1 MKILKTILDLI
12 FPEKCLNCHK
22 RDILICENCIKNLD
36 LNEKELDN
44 FVYSI
49 FDYRNPIMKKIIWNL
64 KYKNKKMLAGFL
76 AIYLHERILEELT
89 DLEVFENFTNPII
102 IPIPLSKT
110 RLKERGYNQTLLIA
124 EEIIKLD
131 RENKFILEKNILYKR
146 KETEHQARI
155 KNRQERL
162 KNIIDTFAISNQEKI
177 QNKNIIL
184 IDDVVTTG
192 ATLKEARKILK
203 QNGAKKIIAF
213 TIAH

>member
-36 LNEKELDN
+36 LNEKELDT
-44 FVYSI
+44 FVYTI

-64 KYKNKKMLAGFL
+64 KYKNKKILAQFL
-76 AIYLHERILEELT
+76 ATYLYERILEEFSE
-89 DLEVFENFTNPII
+89 LEIFQNFTNPII

-124 EEIIKLD
+124 EELIKLD
-131 RENKFILEKNILYKR
+131 KERKFILEKNILYKK

-155 KNRQERL
+155 KNKQERL

-177 QNKNIIL
+177 QNRNIIL